1 MKNYTAE
8 TLELLAKILELSPK
22 QKKIAQF
29 FYLRKK
35 LPLKAIYPK
44 LETIASDKNVL
55 CHVDTVCNFLRKH
68 KDWVSITYRFDQTNI
83 YHVHKDFFKAMSIL
97 DAAGVLNFNIK
108 KQRRWM
114 MNLFKKELQGEN
126 PATDLEVNGPNF
138 TPPRPKFHPYSY
150 SYTESFLRS
159 SSTQSGVTAQRGLV
173 LKTSELLKGIDAPEG
188 AIRFIQHDIAMTIK
202 ALKANVTWY
211 ESQHEIKNREA
222 FTISAYQHVKARD
235 TFTRLR
241 SQRREGRQIKPS
253 YRY

>member
-1 MKNYTAE
+1 MKNYSSQ
-8 TLELLAKILELSPK
+8 TLDLLAKILEMSPK
-22 QKKIAQF
+22 QKKIALY
-29 FYLRKK
+29 FYVRGK
-35 LPLKAIYPK
+35 LQEKTYPA
-44 LETIASDKNVL
+44 LSTIARSVG
-55 CHVDTVCNFLRKH
+55 CHVDTVCNFLREH
-68 KDWVSITYRFDQTNI
+68 KDWVSITFRYKTTNLYR
-83 YHVHKDFFKAMSIL
+83 VRGEFFKAMSIL
-97 DAAGVLNFNIK
+97 DSAGVLNLSTK

-114 MNLFKKELQGEN
+114 MNLFKKELYPEK
-126 PATDLEVNGPNF
+126 PATSGHENGRIF
-138 TPPRPKFHPYSY
+138 TPKRPDFHPYSY